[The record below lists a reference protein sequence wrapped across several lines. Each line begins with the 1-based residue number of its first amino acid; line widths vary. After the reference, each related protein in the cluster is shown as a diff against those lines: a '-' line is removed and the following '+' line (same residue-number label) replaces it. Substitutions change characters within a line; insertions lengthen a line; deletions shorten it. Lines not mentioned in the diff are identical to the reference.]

1 MFNQSVEA
9 VLIVIIISLAGLMVA
24 ITLKQLSQKDED
36 K

>member
-1 MFNQSVEA
+1 MFET

-24 ITLKQLSQKDED
+24 ITLKELSQKNED

>member
-1 MFNQSVEA
+1 MFNESVEA

-24 ITLKQLSQKDED
+24 ITFKELSQRDED